1 MPSPGNAPGNAPGN
15 SPGTVGHGDV
25 VLEAHGLVKEYVGGD
40 GGIIRVLDEVSVTVT
55 RGEMVAVVG
64 DSGAGKSTLLHVL
77 GALDRPSAGTV
88 RITGEPIEG
97 QTDEALASLRNRA
110 VGFVFQFHHLLRE
123 FSALENVMMPLR
135 IQGVPVDEA
144 RQRASALLGRVGLAS
159 RMHHRPGE
167 LSGGEQ
173 QRSAVARALVARPA
187 VLLAD
192 EPSGNLDR
200 NNAERLH
207 GLFAELAEDMSLGI
221 VVVTHNQSLAAR
233 AHRVLLMDGGRLVVT
248 DGTEGG
254 H

>member
-1 MPSPGNAPGNAPGN
+1 M
-15 SPGTVGHGDV
+15 TVSMRNGAGGAQLDV
-25 VLEAHGLVKEYVGGD
+25 VIEAVGLVKEYVGGD
-40 GGIIRVLDEVSVTVT
+40 GGIIRVLDNVSLEVT

-77 GALDRPSAGTV
+77 GALDRPSLGTV
-88 RITGEPIEG
+88 KLVGEPVAG
-97 QTDEALASLRNRA
+97 RTDEALAGLRSRA

-135 IQGVPVDEA
+135 IQGVHDGEA
-144 RQRASALLGRVGLAS
+144 RQRASDLLARVGLAA

-167 LSGGEQ
+167 MSGGEQ
-173 QRSAVARALVARPA
+173 QRTAVARALVARPA

-200 NNAERLH
+200 TNAERLH
-207 GLFAELAEDMSLGI
+207 SLFAELAQDMSLGI

-233 AHRVLLMDGGRLVVT
+233 AHRTLLMEGGRLVVT
-248 DGTEGG
+248 DGTEAS